1 MVVPML
7 LPAGVLGGVLAAKAG
22 RNYLTSSEKNEKMN
36 TKQTRDNSVVDRLLA
51 GSTPPV
57 SFWSEQQLERALK
70 TNSAMQIRAHELRE
84 AQNPNRFDSTLMGA

>member
-1 MVVPML
+1 MVLPLV
-7 LPAGVLGGVLAAKAG
+7 LPAGILGGVLAAKAG
-22 RNYLTSSEKNEKMN
+22 RNYLTRNQKNDTMV
-36 TKQTRDNSVVDRLLA
+36 TKETRDNSVVNRLLA

-84 AQNPNRFDSTLMGA
+84 AQNPHRFSDALMGA